1 MIKAIYIP
9 VSSCVKL
16 SNNSN
21 ISDVFNVAIGLKQGL
36 IYLHDIK

>member
-1 MIKAIYIP
+1 MIKAIYSP

-21 ISDVFNVAIGLKQGL
+21 ISDVFNVVIGLKEGL
-36 IYLHDIK
+36 ICWHDSK